1 MSELP
6 AGKDN
11 PAPEQPTGRRSWG
24 LSAETH
30 DDDQQTRPL
39 RLAAR
44 SAGML
49 TDDDAESEDSNT
61 PAESKESPVAQA
73 ERSEVKPDTA
83 DEAEETVAEER
94 EAQSGGREAKDP
106 GAADSGDRTGSE
118 STADSEAEAAS
129 ADKGESE
136 EKAGSEDKAPETKA
150 RNDALFRR
158 PPTVKVEAQDQA
170 HQPAPPN
177 PRPVA
182 TVSVT
187 PQVTVAD
194 VRQDGPDRRYSANDL
209 LEQLT
214 PSVPTRATRGLR
226 GMLGMKP
233 SQRESDELRDLQ
245 SIKTVFKRPVTVM
258 VANPKGGSG
267 KTPVS
272 VLLAAAFGQTRGG
285 GVVAWDNNE
294 LRGTLPDRTDSPHRR
309 NIHDLLESL
318 DQLRWSTS
326 QFTDLAHFLNRQDS
340 GNFYTLG
347 SAQEAGHVVT
357 GQNFRQVHELF
368 GRYFQVVVVD
378 TGNNEAAPN
387 WTAAAGEADCL
398 VVPTKWRKDSL
409 IPAARMLESLQDTNP
424 GLLQRTVIAATN
436 GPADSQKTVKSNAA
450 SWFGSSHPIVE
461 VPMDPH
467 IAEGGQIDY
476 SLLKDSTRRASLRL
490 AAEVATRLIEA
501 GLAAN

>member
-6 AGKDN
+6 AGEET

-44 SAGML
+44 SAGL
-49 TDDDAESEDSNT
+49 LNDDDSESDDSEPT
-61 PAESKESPVAQA
+61 EESKESPVAEA
-73 ERSEVKPDTA
+73 ERSENKPDKAAET
-83 DEAEETVAEER
+83 DKSVDAEETDEVPAEQD
-94 EAQSGGREAKDP
+94 ATDSAGPDTN
-106 GAADSGDRTGSE
+106 DSGASE
-118 STADSEAEAAS
+118 PGDKAEPEAEA
-129 ADKGESE
+129 GT
-136 EKAGSEDKAPETKA
+136 EDRPTPTKA

-158 PPTVKVEAQDQA
+158 PTTVKVEAQDQA

-187 PQVTVAD
+187 PQVTP
-194 VRQDGPDRRYSANDL
+194 DGLDRRYSANDL

-214 PSVPTRATRGLR
+214 PSAPARATRGLR

-245 SIKTVFKRPVTVM
+245 SIKTMFKRPVTVM

-267 KTPVS
+267 KTPIS
-272 VLLAAAFGQTRGG
+272 VLLAAAFGQIRGG

-409 IPAARMLESLQDTNP
+409 IPAARMLESLQDTHP

-436 GPADSQKTVKSNAA
+436 GPADSQKSVKSNAA

-476 SLLKDSTRRASLRL
+476 ALLKDSTRRASLRL